1 MAIEEMTDIE
11 SLYQRYA
18 PDVRRF
24 VLFLSGDPVTADE
37 ITSDTFVS
45 AWLARER
52 IRQPTVKSY
61 LFAIA
66 RNLYRDLQR
75 RRERHAE
82 LDEHMTDKQIIAQ
95 THMEQTAEFRAVLA
109 ALQQLPEMDRTALL
123 MRALD
128 EMPYEEIAET
138 LEIPVVTTKVK
149 VYRARLKLM
158 QSRQAWGK
166 SFLPQEQNYEYYT
179 GSGHGSVADLF
190 FRRGQ
195 QRYEIAG
202 RGILP

>member
-1 MAIEEMTDIE
+1 MTDIE

-24 VLFLSGDPVTADE
+24 VLFLSGDPVMADE

-66 RNLYRDLQR
+66 RNLYRDRQR
-75 RRERHAE
+75 RQERHAA
-82 LDEHMTDKQIIAQ
+82 LDEHMADKRISPQ
-95 THMEQTAEFRAVLA
+95 THMEQTAEVRAVLA
-109 ALQQLPEMDRTALL
+109 ALQQLPEIDRTALL

-128 EMPYEEIAET
+128 EMPYDVIAET
-138 LEIPVVTTKVK
+138 LGIPVVTAKVK

-158 QSRQAWGK
+158 QTRQAWGEVI
-166 SFLPQEQNYEYYT
+166 S
-179 GSGHGSVADLF
+179 S
-190 FRRGQ
+190 
-195 QRYEIAG
+195 AG
-202 RGILP
+202 AKP

>member
-1 MAIEEMTDIE
+1 MAIVEMTDIE

-24 VLFLSGDPVTADE
+24 VLFLSGDPVMADE

-66 RNLYRDLQR
+66 HNLYRDLQR

-82 LDEHMTDKQIIAQ
+82 LDEHMTDKRINVLA
-95 THMEQTAEFRAVLA
+95 HMEQTAEVRAVLV
-109 ALQQLPEMDRTALL
+109 ALQQLPELDRTALL

-138 LEIPVVTTKVK
+138 LGIPVATARVK

-158 QSRQAWGK
+158 QTRQAWREVI
-166 SFLPQEQNYEYYT
+166 SC
-179 GSGHGSVADLF
+179 
-190 FRRGQ
+190 
-195 QRYEIAG
+195 AG
-202 RGILP
+202 AKP

>member
-1 MAIEEMTDIE
+1 MAIGKVTDIE

-24 VLFLSGDPVTADE
+24 ALFLFGDPVMADE
-37 ITSDTFVS
+37 ITSDVFVS

-61 LFAIA
+61 LLAIA

-75 RRERHAE
+75 RQERHAE
-82 LDEHMTDKQIIAQ
+82 LDEQMTDKRISAQ
-95 THMEQTAEFRAVLA
+95 THMEQTAEVRAVLA
-109 ALQQLPEMDRTALL
+109 GLQQLPELDRTALL

-138 LEIPVVTTKVK
+138 LGIPVVTAKVK

-158 QSRQAWGK
+158 QTRQAWAEVI
-166 SFLPQEQNYEYYT
+166 SST
-179 GSGHGSVADLF
+179 GAK
-190 FRRGQ
+190 
-195 QRYEIAG
+195 
-202 RGILP
+202 P

>member
-1 MAIEEMTDIE
+1 MAIEEMTDTE

-24 VLFLSGDPVTADE
+24 VLFLSGDPVMADE

-45 AWLARER
+45 AWLARNR

-75 RRERHAE
+75 RQERHAQ
-82 LDEHMTDKQIIAQ
+82 LDEQMTDKRIGAL
-95 THMEQTAEFRAVLA
+95 THMEQAAEVGAVLA

-138 LEIPVVTTKVK
+138 LGIPIVTAKVK

-158 QSRQAWGK
+158 QDRQERREVVTAAGGK
-166 SFLPQEQNYEYYT
+166 P
-179 GSGHGSVADLF
+179 
-190 FRRGQ
+190 
-195 QRYEIAG
+195 
-202 RGILP
+202 

>member
-1 MAIEEMTDIE
+1 MGRGDRHGLLPYQTASPI
-11 SLYQRYA
+11 SQWNLYKRYA

-24 VLFLSGDPVTADE
+24 VLFLAGDPVVPDE

-66 RNLYRDLQR
+66 RNLYRDRQR
-75 RRERHAE
+75 HQERHAE
-82 LDEHMTDKQIIAQ
+82 LDEHMTDKRISAQ
-95 THMEQTAEFRAVLA
+95 MHMEQAAEVRAVLA

-138 LEIPVVTTKVK
+138 LEIPVVSAKVK

-158 QSRQAWGK
+158 QTRQSWGEVIF
-166 SFLPQEQNYEYYT
+166 S
-179 GSGHGSVADLF
+179 
-190 FRRGQ
+190 
-195 QRYEIAG
+195 AG
-202 RGILP
+202 ARP

>member
-24 VLFLSGDPVTADE
+24 VLFLSGDPVMADE

-75 RRERHAE
+75 RQERHAE
-82 LDEHMTDKQIIAQ
+82 LDEHMTDKRVSAQ
-95 THMEQTAEFRAVLA
+95 MHMEQTAEVRAVLE

-128 EMPYEEIAET
+128 EMPYEEIAEM
-138 LEIPVVTTKVK
+138 LGIPVVTAKVK

-158 QSRQAWGK
+158 QTRQAW
-166 SFLPQEQNYEYYT
+166 
-179 GSGHGSVADLF
+179 
-190 FRRGQ
+190 R
-195 QRYEIAG
+195 EIVPAAG
-202 RGILP
+202 AKP

>member
-1 MAIEEMTDIE
+1 MAVGKTTDIE

-24 VLFLSGDPVTADE
+24 ALFLSGDPVMADE

-52 IRQPTVKSY
+52 ICQPTVKGY

-66 RNLYRDLQR
+66 RNLYRDTQR
-75 RRERHAE
+75 RHQRHAE
-82 LDEHMTDKQIIAQ
+82 LDEEMTDKRINVLA
-95 THMEQTAEFRAVLA
+95 HMEQTAEVRAVLV
-109 ALQQLPEMDRTALL
+109 ALQQLPELDRTVLL

-138 LEIPVVTTKVK
+138 LGIPMATVRVK

-158 QSRQAWGK
+158 ETRQAWAEVI
-166 SFLPQEQNYEYYT
+166 S
-179 GSGHGSVADLF
+179 S
-190 FRRGQ
+190 RGAQ
-195 QRYEIAG
+195 
-202 RGILP
+202 P

>member
-1 MAIEEMTDIE
+1 MEEMTDIE
-11 SLYQRYA
+11 SLYHRYA

-24 VLFLSGDPVTADE
+24 VLFLSGDPAIADE

-75 RRERHAE
+75 RHERHAE
-82 LDEHMTDKQIIAQ
+82 LDEQMTDERISAQ
-95 THMEQTAEFRAVLA
+95 THMERTGEVRAVLA
-109 ALQQLPEMDRTALL
+109 ALQQLPELDRTALL
-123 MRALD
+123 LRALD
-128 EMPYEEIAET
+128 EMPYEEIAAT
-138 LEIPVVTTKVK
+138 LGIPVVTAKVK

-158 QSRQAWGK
+158 QARQSWGEVI
-166 SFLPQEQNYEYYT
+166 SSAGG
-179 GSGHGSVADLF
+179 GS
-190 FRRGQ
+190 
-195 QRYEIAG
+195 
-202 RGILP
+202 